1 MLEFKSKQQ
10 GMLYRPFPALAWETF
25 LQGHRDGQAQDT
37 QYKKAETDS
46 CIFNTE
52 AQSLGRGTGYIT
64 QATWELCLGTERI
77 TRAYGGRLCRINEV
91 RYPWFPQEDVVG
103 LFE

>member
-1 MLEFKSKQQ
+1 
-10 GMLYRPFPALAWETF
+10 MLYCPFPALVLETF

-37 QYKKAETDS
+37 QPRKAETNS

-52 AQSLGRGTGYIT
+52 AQSLRRGTGHIT

-77 TRAYGGRLCRINEV
+77 TRAYGDRLSRINEV
-91 RYPWFPQEDVVG
+91 RHPWFPQEDVVD